1 MSLLSD
7 LELEA
12 IQQRCDATTPGPWKS
27 MFEGRDHTCG
37 DSFILTGGED
47 FYLTGATI
55 ADQDFIASARQD
67 IPKLLEEIRLLR
79 EKVSK

>member
-12 IQQRCDATTPGPWKS
+12 IQRRCDATTPGPWKS
-27 MFEGRDHTCG
+27 MVEGRDHTSG

-47 FYLTGATI
+47 FDLAGATI
-55 ADQDFIASARQD
+55 ADLEFIAAARQD
-67 IPKLLEEIRLLR
+67 IPKLLEEIRMLR
-79 EKVSK
+79 RMSK

>member
-12 IQQRCDATTPGPWKS
+12 IQRRCSATTPGPWKS
-27 MFEGRDHTCG
+27 MVEGRDHTSG
-37 DSFILTGGED
+37 DSFILTGAGD

-67 IPKLLEEIRLLR
+67 IPNLLGEIRLLR